1 MFDVV
6 IIGAGVIGLSIARSL
21 AEKTSLTALIIEK
34 EESYGRETSSRNSEV
49 IHSGIYYEKISLK
62 LKHCL
67 DGNRLLYNYC

>member
-21 AEKTSLTALIIEK
+21 AERTSLTALIIEK

-49 IHSGIYYEKISLK
+49 IHSGIYYEKNSLK
-62 LKHCL
+62 LSIKQ
-67 DGNRLLYNYC
+67 NYLI

>member
-34 EESYGRETSSRNSEV
+34 EESYGRETSSSNSEV
-49 IHSGIYYEKISLK
+49 IHSGIYYEKNSLK
-62 LKHCL
+62 LKHL
-67 DGNRLLYNYC
+67 IISIYLI